1 MRQMQGFGKRF
12 SALVLPALVAVAATL
27 LGAAGC
33 GSDGEPGGSA
43 PDFSA
48 LDRAPEPLG
57 SLYARGDELLPG
69 GVPAFERQLQEL
81 RGTPVV
87 VNKWASWCGPCRAE
101 FPYFQA
107 EAAERG
113 TEIAF
118 LGVDANDSEDAA
130 RTFLE
135 DLPLPYPSFSDPDEE
150 ISELLEGARE
160 FPSTAF
166 YDSKG
171 DLVYVKRGG
180 YGSRADLAAD
190 IDRYAN

>member
-1 MRQMQGFGKRF
+1 MQGFGKRF
-12 SALVLPALVAVAATL
+12 DACRALAAAAALAAV
-27 LGAAGC
+27 LGASSC
-33 GSDGEPGGSA
+33 GADAENGEPA

-48 LDRAPEPLG
+48 LERAPEPLG
-57 SLYARGDELLPG
+57 SLYAQGDELIEG
-69 GVPAFERQLQEL
+69 GVPAFERQLSEL
-81 RGTPVV
+81 RGVPVV

-101 FPYFQA
+101 FPHFQA

-113 TEIAF
+113 DEVAF
-118 LGVDANDSEDAA
+118 LGVDANDSPDAA

-150 ISELLEGARE
+150 IAERLEGARE

-171 DLVYVKRGG
+171 ELVYVKRGG
-180 YGSRADLAAD
+180 YASREDLAAD
-190 IDRYAN
+190 IRRYAE

>member
-1 MRQMQGFGKRF
+1 MQGLGGRF
-12 SALVLPALVAVAATL
+12 SAPALPALRGRHRGASRRCGLRLGRRSPAARRRTSRL
-27 LGAAGC
+27 SNGRR
-33 GSDGEPGGSA
+33 SRSA
-43 PDFSA
+43 RSTP
-48 LDRAPEPLG
+48 RAT
-57 SLYARGDELLPG
+57 RCCPG
-69 GVPAFERQLQEL
+69 GVPAFERQLREL

-171 DLVYVKRGG
+171 ELVYVKRGG